1 MVADAGQNIPEIGL
15 GIKAIEPGGP
25 DQGVDDGGALAA
37 LVGTGEEPVLAA
49 DGERPDRA
57 LGGVVVDLQIAAVGI
72 AGERGPARQAVADR
86 PGEFTLARQL
96 GQGRVEPGPQI
107 GEPWNGVLLPR
118 SSPFVGRAATDG
130 VLDLVELPD
139 PIASVNV
146 V

>member
-1 MVADAGQNIPEIGL
+1 MARPVPGGEVTDAVDGEVGDAGQNIPEIGL
-15 GIKAIEPGGP
+15 RIKAVEPGAL

-86 PGEFTLARQL
+86 LGEFTLARQL

-107 GEPWNGVLLPR
+107 GEPWRPRSR
-118 SSPFVGRAATDG
+118 SSPSRRRRR
-130 VLDLVELPD
+130 
-139 PIASVNV
+139 SR
-146 V
+146 